1 MLRTHLRPRG
11 SQRRESDCWGDP
23 AAQTGNHAQPRV
35 AAEARNITEYERG
48 ARKLAGPG
56 VTRRQS
62 GNRRGLN
69 ASPFLAIACGK
80 LGLVGM
86 SKTQIETFKP
96 PSADDPV
103 LSEIVRRLSEV
114 YHPLRIYLF
123 GSAARGD
130 AGPDSDYDLMVI
142 LPDEAPQHLRRG
154 NAGYRAL
161 RGTGVAADVQV
172 WPQGDFNRQLHLKA
186 SFPSTIVREGKLL
199 YGA

>member
-1 MLRTHLRPRG
+1 
-11 SQRRESDCWGDP
+11 
-23 AAQTGNHAQPRV
+23 
-35 AAEARNITEYERG
+35 
-48 ARKLAGPG
+48 
-56 VTRRQS
+56 
-62 GNRRGLN
+62 
-69 ASPFLAIACGK
+69 
-80 LGLVGM
+80 M
-86 SKTQIETFKP
+86 SKTQIGNFKP

-103 LSEIVRRLSEV
+103 LPDVVRRLVEV

-142 LPDEAPQHLRRG
+142 IPDEAPQHLRRG
-154 NAGYRAL
+154 NPGYRAL

-172 WPQGDFNRQLHLKA
+172 WPLGDFKRQLHLKA